1 MLPVTI
7 AGKITAATIAAVA
20 VSTGV
25 ALYVQNHTIR
35 NQGIELT
42 RNIMRAAVTAAENT
56 RTAMSRLRS
65 DHAFDD
71 ARLTAE
77 AKAASDFRQTD
88 LYRSVPVVSAWNSI
102 QDVAAKEGF
111 EFRVPKRQ
119 ARNPRN
125 EPTPEEAAIIDTL
138 ERSGQDEYFL
148 ADRGANLI
156 VYARPIRLTADCL
169 LCHGDPGTSPTH
181 DGKDGLGYRMEGWHE
196 GEIHGAFVLKAHLD
210 QVDHVASARAQA
222 AALHETLFWMLP
234 TGLLVCGLFLWYS
247 RRSIIAP
254 LGKVVQSVHVS
265 SNETSSASTQI
276 AAASQA
282 LAQSST
288 EQAST
293 LEEITQSLQRVA
305 DETRKAGEGVEQA
318 RRLAGQTSQ
327 AAARGGEQMLQM
339 QTAMEE
345 IRAAGE
351 SVSRITRTV
360 DEIAFQTNI
369 LALNAAV
376 EAARAGQYGT
386 GFAVVA
392 DEVRNL
398 AQRSARAAQETAE
411 LVGNSIASTKNGVE
425 ICARVVQQLDEIQQR
440 GTPLNQTMNDIAQ
453 VATAQSADIE
463 RLNLAVVGLNGM
475 TQGLAANA
483 EQTAAASSE
492 LNAQSES
499 LLQSIGAMNTLVGA
513 GS

>member
-7 AGKITAATIAAVA
+7 AGKITAATITAIAL
-20 VSTGV
+20 STGV
-25 ALYVQNHTIR
+25 ALYVQNRTIR
-35 NQGIELT
+35 DQGIELT
-42 RNIMRAAVTAAENT
+42 RNTMRAAVTAAENT

-65 DHAFDD
+65 THAFDD
-71 ARLTAE
+71 AKLAAE
-77 AKAASDFRQTD
+77 AKAAADFRQTG

-111 EFRVPKRQ
+111 EFRVPKRH
-119 ARNPRN
+119 ARNPKN
-125 EPTPEEAAIIDTL
+125 EPTPEEASILDML

-156 VYARPIRLTADCL
+156 VYARPIRLSADCL
-169 LCHGDPGTSPTH
+169 TCHGDPATSPTH
-181 DGKDGLGYRMEGWHE
+181 DGKDGLGYQMEGWHE

-222 AALHETLFWMLP
+222 AALRETVFWMLP
-234 TGLLVCGLFLWYS
+234 TGLLVCLLFLWYS

-254 LGKVVQSVHVS
+254 LGRVVESIHVS
-265 SNETSSASTQI
+265 SRETSSASTQI
-276 AAASQA
+276 AAASQS

-293 LEEITQSLQRVA
+293 LEEISQSLQRVA
-305 DETRKAGEGVEQA
+305 EETRKAAEGVEQA
-318 RRLAGQTSQ
+318 RELAGQTSQ
-327 AAARGGEQMLQM
+327 AAARGGEQMGQM
-339 QTAMEE
+339 QKAMQE
-345 IRAAGE
+345 IHASGE

-376 EAARAGQYGT
+376 EAARAGQFGA

-398 AQRSARAAQETAE
+398 AQRSAQAAQETAQ
-411 LVGNSIASTKNGVE
+411 LVGNSIESTKHGVE
-425 ICARVVQQLDEIQQR
+425 ICAKVVRHLDEIQQR
-440 GTPLNQTMNDIAQ
+440 GAPLNDTMSSIAQ
-453 VATAQSADIE
+453 VASAQNVDIE
-463 RLNLAVVGLNGM
+463 RLNFAVAGLNGM
-475 TQGLAANA
+475 TQALAANA
-483 EQTAAASSE
+483 EETAAASSE
-492 LNAQSES
+492 LNAQSDS
-499 LLQSIGAMNTLVGA
+499 LRESIGAMSTLVGA